1 MSGTTVPGGKEANEQ
16 ILKTVSRDPASESGG
31 WHSAHNLS
39 GLVFAVQFAGVSL
52 AEGEECGEYS
62 LHALDPA
69 AHI

>member
-1 MSGTTVPGGKEANEQ
+1 MPGVKETNEQ
-16 ILKTVSRDPASESGG
+16 ILITVSREPASESGR

-39 GLVFAVQFAGVSL
+39 GLVFAVQFAGVPL